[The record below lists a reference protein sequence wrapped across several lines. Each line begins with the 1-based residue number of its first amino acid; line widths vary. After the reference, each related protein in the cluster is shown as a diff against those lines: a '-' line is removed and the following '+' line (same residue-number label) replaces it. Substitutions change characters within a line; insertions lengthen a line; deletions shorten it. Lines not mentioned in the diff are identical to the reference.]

1 MPIEFPPV
9 VELPVKSSHLTK
21 KLTTSERMVHIMLDT
36 IQWQDYAISVVG
48 EDKCKIP
55 YCVLAKQGVKRMY
68 RIPGV
73 LQYTDG
79 LRKLNE
85 LPDKERKVYLI
96 NDLEFVSSELL
107 LPDYREKEIK

>member
-9 VELPVKSSHLTK
+9 VELPVRSSHLTK
-21 KLTTSERMVHIMLDT
+21 KQPTSERMLGIMLDT
-36 IQWQDYAISVVG
+36 IKWYDFSVNVVG
-48 EDKCKIP
+48 EDKSRIP

-85 LPDKERKVYLI
+85 LSDRERKVYLV

-107 LPDYREKEIK
+107 LPDYIEKRI